1 MTLYKY
7 VKFEDLERILNGS
20 IRFTQPGAFNDPF
33 EMVPELLVPKHLANR
48 QVNLQFSV
56 TASRRTPAVHE
67 LGDDFESEDCS
78 DINSRRILASLNQG
92 IGVLSLSKNSSSLP
106 MWSHYADRH
115 KGAIIEFDAS
125 HEFLEGHFAVEYRQ
139 FRPKIDIGSYL
150 DDETPIPIAE
160 ICVKPKDW
168 EYENEVRAVRN
179 LSDCKCVGEAGG
191 FPIYTRQLP
200 IDCLKSVILGER
212 MGVDNQRRIFETVK
226 NTHIFLYLDAISNWG
241 YEFRRE
247 PICLPGLR
255 NPVISPRTAHIFSH
269 QVDSVGEIARWQ
281 IKHNKFS
288 AMMNDTL

>member
-56 TASRRTPAVHE
+56 TAPRRTSTVHE
-67 LGDDFESEDCS
+67 LADDFDSEDCS
-78 DINSRRILASLNQG
+78 DINSRRILASLNQQ
-92 IGVLSLSKNSSSLP
+92 IGVLSLSKNSSSLL

-115 KGAIIEFDAS
+115 KGAIIELDAS
-125 HEFLEGHFAVEYRQ
+125 HEFLEGKFAVDYRE

-160 ICVKPKDW
+160 LCVKPKDW
-168 EYENEVRAVRN
+168 EYEDEVRVVRN
-179 LSDCKCVGEAGG
+179 LSDCECVDEADG

-200 IDCLKSVILGER
+200 IDCLKAVILGER
-212 MGVDNQRRIFETVK
+212 MELTIKEEFLRQLRIPIFPFIWTRYRIGVMTFEGSQFVCLDCLVRSLVQERRISFP
-226 NTHIFLYLDAISNWG
+226 ISLIQWG
-241 YEFRRE
+241 
-247 PICLPGLR
+247 
-255 NPVISPRTAHIFSH
+255 
-269 QVDSVGEIARWQ
+269 
-281 IKHNKFS
+281 K
-288 AMMNDTL
+288 